1 MCCRTQEISQ
11 IEQIFEKLHEFI
23 ELNFFASTKFARLYI
38 SVAWHVV
45 TIVVVASN
53 ILLLSKVTRA
63 CCHETSGN
71 GAQSRHTYTN
81 VHMNEWILPRAPNIA
96 GRMSAVVVAGVC
108 RQPAK
113 ACQQQ
118 NCKLQKK
125 YSQRKIGNIF
135 ANNKH
140 VKQQTLPGGRF
151 SGTGQTAL
159 ALAQK
164 ITCFLA
170 EITVLVY
177 VFRWKEAAISRSL
190 PPKHILKCAVADYK
204 RAVTRR
210 TAQFLI
216 LRHNCVLLSLLLF
229 FMLTDLVPNIAHT
242 YNYTYVGRTLT
253 RTFEIAIYIFLHPSA
268 MKNRAQIPS

>member
-1 MCCRTQEISQ
+1 M
-11 IEQIFEKLHEFI
+11 
-23 ELNFFASTKFARLYI
+23 
-38 SVAWHVV
+38 
-45 TIVVVASN
+45 
-53 ILLLSKVTRA
+53 
-63 CCHETSGN
+63 
-71 GAQSRHTYTN
+71 
-81 VHMNEWILPRAPNIA
+81 
-96 GRMSAVVVAGVC
+96 
-108 RQPAK
+108 
-113 ACQQQ
+113 
-118 NCKLQKK
+118 
-125 YSQRKIGNIF
+125 
-135 ANNKH
+135 
-140 VKQQTLPGGRF
+140 KQQTLPGGRF